1 MPKRHWI
8 ELTTEEFAGL
18 DPEKTIAVLPIAA
31 IEQHGPHLAVSTDTI
46 IGQGMVDAV
55 IARLPEDLSAL
66 FLPVQAVGKSNEHIR
81 SPGTIT
87 YTAETAQRVW
97 TEIGESVA
105 RAGVRKMVIVTSHG
119 GNVDTMRVVAREL
132 RVNCQMLVVTTG
144 WRFGVPKGLFSDQ
157 EALHGIHAGDIE
169 TSLMLHLRPDLVR
182 QEKVQNFVPSSV
194 RMENEFK
201 FLRPTGLHAHA
212 WIAQDIHPAGAA
224 GDASLGTAEKG
235 KQWAE
240 FQAERFIELL
250 RDVERFELSRL
261 A

>member
-1 MPKRHWI
+1 M
-8 ELTTEEFAGL
+8 
-18 DPEKTIAVLPIAA
+18 LPIAA

-55 IARLPEDLSAL
+55 IARLPDDLSVL

-105 RAGVRKMVIVTSHG
+105 RAGLRKMIIVTSHG

-132 RVNCQMLVVTTG
+132 RVNRQMLVVTTG

-182 QEKVQNFVPSSV
+182 KEKVAELRAVVGADGERVQVPAPD
-194 RMENEFK
+194 RAARAC
-201 FLRPTGLHAHA
+201 LDRAG
-212 WIAQDIHPAGAA
+212 HPPRGRRRRCLA
-224 GDASLGTAEKG
+224 GDG
-235 KQWAE
+235 
-240 FQAERFIELL
+240 
-250 RDVERFELSRL
+250 
-261 A
+261 

>member
-1 MPKRHWI
+1 MQKRRWM
-8 ELTTEEFAGL
+8 ELTTEDFAGL

-31 IEQHGPHLAVSTDTI
+31 IEQHGPHLVVSTDTI
-46 IGQGMVDAV
+46 IGENMVDTV
-55 IARLPEDLSAL
+55 IARMPDDLSVL
-66 FLPVQAVGKSNEHIR
+66 FLPISSVGKSNEHIR

-105 RAGVRKMVIVTSHG
+105 RAGLRKMIIVTSHG
-119 GNVDTMRVVAREL
+119 GNVDTMRIVAREL
-132 RVNCQMLVVTTG
+132 RVDHQMLVVTTN
-144 WRFGVPKGLFSDQ
+144 WRFGVPKGVFSDQ

-169 TSLMLHLRPDLVR
+169 TSMMLHFRPDLVR
-182 QEKVQNFVPSSV
+182 KDKVQNFVPSSV

-212 WIAQDIHPAGAA
+212 WIAQDVHPAGAA

-240 FQAERFIELL
+240 FQADGFIALL
-250 RDVERFELSRL
+250 RDVEKFELSRL